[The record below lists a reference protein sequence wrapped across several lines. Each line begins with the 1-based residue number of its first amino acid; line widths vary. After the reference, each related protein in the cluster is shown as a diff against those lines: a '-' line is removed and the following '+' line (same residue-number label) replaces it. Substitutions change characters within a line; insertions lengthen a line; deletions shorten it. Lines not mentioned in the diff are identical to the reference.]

1 MGGAWLAPWRSP
13 EPGQPVLVCLAPA
26 GAGCGQYRP
35 WQSVLGPEVSVI
47 GVQLPGRERRWAEP
61 PAATVDEVVT
71 AVVDELL
78 GLVPATCPL
87 MVFGHSFGGL
97 LGYEITRRLGEVH
110 GRWPATLV
118 VAACR
123 PPQLWIGAGRGLV
136 DDDEELV
143 ALLDVRGLGDEELD
157 EDSRELMLEV
167 LREDARLSMTYTDA
181 TAARIHTS
189 VEAWGGEGDETVTA
203 AHLTGWRR
211 VTAGDFRRR
220 RFPGGHYFTAERAEL
235 VLPALRELSTH
246 GVAGVRRLQQMSGG

>member
-1 MGGAWLAPWRSP
+1 MGGTWVVPWQPP
-13 EPGQPVLVCLAPA
+13 ERGRTALLCLAPA
-26 GAGCGQYRP
+26 GAGCGQFRP
-35 WQSVLGPEVSVI
+35 WQSALGPGVSVM

-61 PAATVDEVVT
+61 PAVSVDEVVT
-71 AVVDELL
+71 AVVDELTA
-78 GLVPATCPL
+78 LVPAACPL

-123 PPQLWIGAGRGLV
+123 PPQMWVGAGRGLV

-143 ALLDVRGLGDEELD
+143 RLLDVRGLGEDELD

-181 TAARIHTS
+181 GAPRVHAS
-189 VEAWGGEGDETVTA
+189 VEAWGGEGDGTVTA
-203 AHLTGWRR
+203 DHLAGWRHR
-211 VTAGDFRRR
+211 TAADFRRR
-220 RFPGGHYFTAERAEL
+220 QFPGGHYFTAERAGL
-235 VLPALRELSTH
+235 VVPALRELAAH
-246 GVAGVRRLQQMSGG
+246 GVAGARRLRRTSGG